1 MFYLSLHNSELMNC
15 YRRKNSRSTSKEM
28 NLLHLGVVGTFH
40 LSLENSEERRGNLH
54 REEVE
59 QAR

>member
-1 MFYLSLHNSELMNC
+1 
-15 YRRKNSRSTSKEM
+15 M